1 MVGCLEAT
9 PLDPDASSYVLIN
22 NTDEGRAEFQSLA
35 EYGITILAGKAYLNV
50 DGAGARLMIFDDG
63 ETTGISSVLRQQ
75 ARDGRVYNLNGQR
88 VENPKKGQLYII
100 NGKQTVVK

>member
-9 PLDPDASSYVLIN
+9 LLDADADSYVLVN
-22 NTDEGRAEFQSLA
+22 NTEEERAEFQRLDKR
-35 EYGITILAGKAYLNV
+35 GIEIPAGKAYLKV
-50 DGAGARLMIFDDG
+50 AGAGARLMIFDDG

-75 ARDGRVYNLNGQR
+75 ACDGRVYNLNGQR